1 MTHKAVFRITIQIV
15 LLLLSFA
22 NLSHGKT
29 LENTSKINKVSD
41 FFMSQIL
48 TGETSS
54 AFSLISVYLGVDAAS
69 FDERGKKAEV
79 SLNQLNSSLG
89 KPLSYALLEK
99 QAVGEHFY
107 KVIYLLKY
115 DSAALVW
122 EINFYQPSDGWKL
135 VDINFNTDINALFK

>member
-1 MTHKAVFRITIQIV
+1 MTHKAVFLITIQVV

-22 NLSHGKT
+22 NLSHAKT
-29 LENTSKINKVSD
+29 LENTSKINKVSNY
-41 FFMSQIL
+41 FMSQIL
-48 TGETSS
+48 AGETSS
-54 AFSLISVYLGVDAAS
+54 AFSLISAYLGVDAAS